1 MTDDSGLRLYL
12 VRAAWEW
19 CSDNGLRTLLVAR
32 ADGLPDALQKHASAG
47 QISLDISRSAVQNL
61 QFGES
66 SVRFTA
72 SFSGV
77 AHSIEVDVDDILWIG
92 SPVRGIGIG
101 FELPESDGPPTA
113 RIRKSSANRAPAGG
127 KRPHL
132 KLV

>member
-61 QFGES
+61 QFGDS
-66 SVRFTA
+66 SVSFTA

-77 AHSIEVDVDDILWIG
+77 AHPIEVDVDDILWIG
-92 SPVRGIGIG
+92 SPARGIGIG
-101 FELPESDGPPTA
+101 FELPEGDKPLAGRS
-113 RIRKSSANRAPAGG
+113 RKRSANRVPSGG
-127 KRPHL
+127 KPPNL